1 MAPPAPP
8 SGSGKEQMR
17 TSSALHPGAPR
28 RTASALLVAALHA
41 ALAVLLAPAAGA
53 TPGAPAAD
61 PQGSLCAGSGVN
73 VVVDYQQ
80 LGGGIVQACDTAG
93 GGKTAS
99 EVFADAGVKITPVSS
114 FPGAACRVD
123 GKPAEG
129 GCAKMPPADAYW
141 GLYIDKAGSWTYAP
155 KGADELKL
163 ADGDFVAFS
172 WQGTKTSTPPG
183 VKPVEATA
191 SPSAATSPSASASAS
206 SASSSQQEQDG
217 GGVAWWIPVR
227 AVVLLV
233 GAGAVVL
240 VRRRG
245 RAGL

>member
-1 MAPPAPP
+1 MAPSAPP

-17 TSSALHPGAPR
+17 TSSALHTGVPR
-28 RTASALLVAALHA
+28 RTASALLLAALLA
-41 ALAVLLAPAAGA
+41 ALTVLLAPTAGA
-53 TPGAPAAD
+53 TSRAPAAD
-61 PQGSLCAGSGVN
+61 PRGSLCAGSGVN

-99 EVFADAGVKITPVSS
+99 QVFADAGVKVTPVSS

-123 GKPAEG
+123 GQPAEG

-155 KGADELKL
+155 KGADELQL

-191 SPSAATSPSASASAS
+191 SPSAAASPSASASAS
-206 SASSSQQEQDG
+206 SSSSSQQQQG
-217 GGVAWWIPVR
+217 GGVAWWIPVL

-233 GAGAVVL
+233 VAGAVVL